1 MWDGN
6 LVQPLWKSVWWFF
19 RKFDIVLL
27 EDPAIPLISIYPEDV
42 PTRNKDSCST
52 MFLAALFIIARS
64 RKQPRCPSI
73 EEWIQKIWNI
83 YTMEYYSAIKNNEF
97 VKFLDKW
104 MDLENITL
112 TEITQ
117 SQKNTHD
124 MHSLRS
130 GY

>member
-1 MWDGN
+1 
-6 LVQPLWKSVWWFF
+6 
-19 RKFDIVLL
+19 
-27 EDPAIPLISIYPEDV
+27 
-42 PTRNKDSCST
+42 

-104 MDLENITL
+104 MDLEDITL